1 MRQERVC
8 PAGFKDAAGEEFLGT
23 GSSPAPAPA
32 PAPNH
37 YIDHHL
43 LISSG
48 DATARFRRH
57 RLGASYAAAAVFP
70 LLYISDTNHSAL
82 RP

>member
-32 PAPNH
+32 PNH

-57 RLGASYAAAAVFP
+57 HRLGASYAAAAAVFP